1 MKTAW
6 SAPCA
11 WPARLEK
18 CCEQRP
24 LQRLDR
30 PSAVCPKAHAF
41 RYRIGLL
48 YLDLD
53 EQDAVL
59 GLSPLA
65 GSSRFAPFSFRES
78 DYLKTFTGNGMR
90 LIDAVR
96 QQVGEAIGHA
106 PQGSICL
113 LTQARSWGLA
123 FNPVSFFYCHEA
135 DGQLAAILCEVTN
148 TPWRE
153 RYHYVLPARTPED
166 LRDFHQHFAV
176 AKAFHVSPFL
186 PRDLEY
192 RMSFSPA
199 AQTAWRAH
207 GRLAGRTESCS
218 TPRSTCKREALDRAS
233 LHRYLRRFPWMTAKT
248 CLAIYWQALRLLLKR
263 TPIFAHQAADGSFQT
278 ATVPPKD
285 RRHEIL

>member
-1 MKTAW
+1 MN
-6 SAPCA
+6 SALYTGWIA
-11 WPARLEK
+11 HR
-18 CCEQRP
+18 RF
-24 LQRLDR
+24 
-30 PSAVCPKAHAF
+30 VPKRHEF

-48 YLDLD
+48 YLDLA

-59 GLSPLA
+59 GLSSLA
-65 GSSRFAPFSFRES
+65 GSSRFAPFSFRET
-78 DYLKTFTGNGMR
+78 DYLKDFTSRGIR

-96 QQVGEAIGHA
+96 QQVGEALGHEPA
-106 PQGSICL
+106 GSICL

-153 RYHYVLPARTPED
+153 RYHYVLPATRPVD
-166 LRDFHQHFAV
+166 LHDFHQHFAV

-186 PRDLEY
+186 PRDLQY

-199 AQTAWRAH
+199 A
-207 GRLAGRTESCS
+207 RTLGVHMADWQGEEKLFDA
-218 TPRSTCKREALDRAS
+218 TLNLHREDLDRAS

-248 CLAIYWQALRLLLKR
+248 ALAIYWQALRLFFKR
-263 TPIFAHQAADGSFQT
+263 IPLVAHQPADGRFQT
-278 ATVPPKD
+278 ATVPPKE
-285 RRHEIL
+285 RRHEIH